1 MFLSFARVVWQAQ
14 PPPQEALAQRPPV
27 AQEATV
33 YVDSG
38 AGDGTWGEECPALAQ
53 CLPELPKPAT
63 WDPSAIGGREMA
75 SAVHKTPRF
84 YRSGG
89 NNQRARPVQSRRDFG
104 TWLRQNDPHAPPGTV
119 PTDVPTHGRT
129 TVNRKV
135 RPEKA
140 FRKAQRAMA
149 LMLCDTVAA
158 ANAKTKRVLSRSPK
172 QAVYARCGY
181 CSKNFLCG
189 PGMETIMQEHMK
201 QVHTT
206 PSGSLSVHGLTTV
219 HKVKIGIQDLQN
231 SVLQGK
237 ARKRLRASVRKSA
250 ATRPPAAKRSKKN
263 AHRNMTPSRNA
274 AVRPSASPTG
284 EHMTA
289 SKKQTKA

>member
-1 MFLSFARVVWQAQ
+1 
-14 PPPQEALAQRPPV
+14 
-27 AQEATV
+27 
-33 YVDSG
+33 
-38 AGDGTWGEECPALAQ
+38 
-53 CLPELPKPAT
+53 
-63 WDPSAIGGREMA
+63 
-75 SAVHKTPRF
+75 
-84 YRSGG
+84 
-89 NNQRARPVQSRRDFG
+89 
-104 TWLRQNDPHAPPGTV
+104 
-119 PTDVPTHGRT
+119 
-129 TVNRKV
+129 
-135 RPEKA
+135 
-140 FRKAQRAMA
+140 MA

-219 HKVKIGIQDLQN
+219 HKVKIGIRDLQN
-231 SVLQGK
+231 SILQGK
-237 ARKRLRASVRKSA
+237 ARKRLRPSVRKSA
-250 ATRPPAAKRSKKN
+250 AIKPPAAKRSKKN

-289 SKKQTKA
+289 SKKKTKA